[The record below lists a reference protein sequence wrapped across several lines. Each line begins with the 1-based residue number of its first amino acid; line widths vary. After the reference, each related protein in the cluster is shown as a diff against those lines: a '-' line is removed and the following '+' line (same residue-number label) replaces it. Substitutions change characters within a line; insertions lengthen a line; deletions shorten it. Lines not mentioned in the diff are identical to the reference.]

1 MQNSSFGDVNCT
13 DQHVTTNP
21 DPSSVAENLTQNH
34 GVLPSEYM
42 QTGAKTTSDS
52 AAGSELDS
60 PAIFNTD
67 PNAGVSLDLPGA
79 TLCLLHGGGH
89 KCAGPGTRAARGVSF
104 CRIQLGH
111 DCNEDVSCSK
121 QQWFFYTSRF
131 SYGFDS
137 NSTAQKKIAKWYC

>member
-67 PNAGVSLDLPGA
+67 PNTGVSLDLAGA
-79 TLCLLHGGGH
+79 TLCLLHGGE
-89 KCAGPGTRAARGVSF
+89 GTQMRRPCEAH
-104 CRIQLGH
+104 LG
-111 DCNEDVSCSK
+111 
-121 QQWFFYTSRF
+121 R
-131 SYGFDS
+131 
-137 NSTAQKKIAKWYC
+137 